1 MTVTL
6 AQRLNRIISEQGQTK
21 TEFAKSIGVTQN
33 YICILTS
40 EISSSARDSK
50 LSPSLAQLIGLKY
63 GYDPDWIL
71 YGDKIKEDEA
81 VLTVDTEKS
90 CASYRKNKHPDYKR
104 KSP

>member
-1 MTVTL
+1 MTL
-6 AQRLNRIISEQGQTK
+6 AQRLNKIISEQGQTK

-50 LSPSLAQLIGLKY
+50 LSQSLAQLIGLN

-71 YGDKIKEDEA
+71 YGDKMKQKK
-81 VLTVDTEKS
+81 T
-90 CASYRKNKHPDYKR
+90 RR
-104 KSP
+104 F

>member
-6 AQRLNRIISEQGQTK
+6 AQRLNKIISEQGLTK
-21 TEFAKSIGVTQN
+21 TAFAKSIGVTRN

-40 EISSSARDSK
+40 DISSSARDSK

-71 YGDKIKEDEA
+71 YRDKNE
-81 VLTVDTEKS
+81 
-90 CASYRKNKHPDYKR
+90 
-104 KSP
+104 

>member
-6 AQRLNRIISEQGQTK
+6 AQRLNKIISEQGQTK

-40 EISSSARDSK
+40 EISSSARASK

-71 YGDKIKEDEA
+71 YGDKMK
-81 VLTVDTEKS
+81 
-90 CASYRKNKHPDYKR
+90 
-104 KSP
+104 